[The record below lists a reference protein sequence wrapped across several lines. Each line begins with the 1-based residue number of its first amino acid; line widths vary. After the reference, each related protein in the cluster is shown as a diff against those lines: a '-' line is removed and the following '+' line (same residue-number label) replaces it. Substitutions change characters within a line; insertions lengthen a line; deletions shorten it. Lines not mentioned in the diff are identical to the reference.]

1 MKKHNSVL
9 VPVEFLTLTYLLIEE
24 LEELEDFYDLGS
36 FTHERCER
44 LRYLI
49 DEKFAAMNKRKT
61 FTEYKIAPPGSTER
75 EALRRAYLD
84 LSFTPN
90 DWRSSYETLRPS
102 FDDDDIPF

>member
-24 LEELEDFYDLGS
+24 LEELEDFYELGS

-61 FTEYKIAPPGSTER
+61 FTEYKTAPPGSKER
-75 EALRRAYLD
+75 ETLRRAYLD
-84 LSFTPN
+84 LSYTPK
-90 DWRSSYETLRPS
+90 DWRSSNESQHPS
-102 FDDDDIPF
+102 FNDDDLPF